1 MRFPNDTAFH
11 MRMAAL
17 LVGAMFL
24 ENLATKYLPHWS
36 SPQIGVVTF
45 VLGLS
50 WVALAAFHHA
60 KSMQDKLR
68 VLEDKVDRL
77 SARTDTL
84 EDDRRARRSLP
95 PL

>member
-24 ENLATKYLPHWS
+24 ENLATTYLPHWS

>member
-1 MRFPNDTAFH
+1 MGEI
-11 MRMAAL
+11 AL
-17 LVGAMFL
+17 LKLLLLSLLLLFL
-24 ENLATKYLPHWS
+24 SCRRLHRYITS
-36 SPQIGVVTF
+36 TCF

-60 KSMQDKLR
+60 RTMQDKMR
-68 VLEDKVDRL
+68 VLEDKLERL
-77 SARTDTL
+77 AARAEAL